1 MICINKR
8 CNKEIGDSK
17 FCPYCGKNQS
27 EKNRRNRTKGSGSIY
42 KRKDNKSKPYT
53 ASVRIAGKNISIGTF
68 ETKAQASKAL
78 AEYIR
83 QMEVINTADGI
94 ITVKEVFYKYVEP
107 SFQKLSD
114 SLRKN
119 YMITWHRI
127 EPLHNMYM
135 YKVKAVDIQSI
146 VNIFADEHQQLS
158 QEGQPLFLDSQGKKT
173 IINTGVPRMVPALS
187 KGSLNLIKLL
197 MSKIFKVALDNDWAL
212 RDYSKNIDCSTPT
225 ELRNN
230 KSRFTESDLNFM
242 FERMYYDIPG
252 GNYLD
257 YVLCMCYLSFRVT
270 EFITL
275 KKEQYFIS
283 KDGIPYFVAGM
294 KTKAG
299 TDRKIPVHPKIQSI
313 VERCI
318 ERGGETIFC
327 NKDDNTALSYNRFR
341 YRFDKNMSYAGFSRM
356 YTPHS
361 CRRTFSTRLSAAGVN
376 DADLIALMGHT
387 DIEIDYDHYI
397 NQEIETLYNSILK
410 MK

>member
-8 CNKEIGDSK
+8 CKKEIGDSK
-17 FCPYCGKNQS
+17 FCPYCGKNQT
-27 EKNRRNRTKGSGSIY
+27 ETKRTNRPKGTGSIY
-42 KRKDNKSKPYT
+42 IRKDNKSKPYT
-53 ASVRIAGKNISIGTF
+53 ASVRVGGKNVSIGTF
-68 ETKAQASKAL
+68 ATKSQASKAL

-83 QMEVINTADGI
+83 KMETLDMADGI
-94 ITVKEVFYKYVEP
+94 VTVEQIFRRYVEP
-107 SFQKLSD
+107 SFDKLSA
-114 SLRKN
+114 SLKKN

-127 EPLHNMYM
+127 EPLHDMYM
-135 YKVKAVDIQSI
+135 YKVKAVDIQSV

-158 QEGQPLFLDSQGKKT
+158 QEGKPLFLDAKGKKT
-173 IINTGVPRMVPALS
+173 LINTGVPKMVPALS

-197 MSKIFKVALDNDWAL
+197 MSKIFRVALDNDWAL
-212 RDYSKNIDCSTPT
+212 RDYSQNIDCSTPT

-230 KSRFTESDLNFM
+230 KSRFTESDLNLM

-257 YVLCMCYLSFRVT
+257 YVICMCYLSFRVT

-275 KKEQYFIS
+275 TKEQYFIS
-283 KDGIPYFVAGM
+283 EDGIPYFVAGM

-299 TDRKIPVHPKIQSI
+299 IDRKVPVHPRIRHI
-313 VERCI
+313 VESCI
-318 ERGGETIFC
+318 DRGGETIFC

-341 YRFDKNMSYAGFSRM
+341 YRFDKNMTYHGFSSV

-387 DIEIDYDHYI
+387 DIEMDYDHYI
-397 NQEIETLYNSILK
+397 NQEIKTLYDAILRVK
-410 MK
+410 